1 MGPPI
6 VKRLLHIFSVG
17 IQFAAVLNVLR
28 YRRQL
33 HVFYLISILFYES
46 LVL

>member
-28 YRRQL
+28 HRRQL